1 MARGTGQ
8 EDNTPMRFL
17 LDSNIWRYVLD
28 AGAQGALLRVANSS
42 SINIQ
47 VAPAVVYEALRLRD
61 VPLRDRLISL
71 MTNHR
76 FERLMPEAYSE
87 SMEILAEVRRLRP
100 EWLRP
105 SPDQRFFA
113 RSRNDWSRKM
123 GGFWVR
129 CARSPETEALR
140 VQMAEGSLLKQA
152 AEQIKDAR
160 KEMMDVGWKANPSM
174 DKTLAS
180 PLRPV
185 AGWNGEMV
193 EAWRIESWNGVT
205 YALSRPGHPYRDW
218 ISPFVELD
226 DGLLHSPAW
235 VEFWLHLASAEALGR
250 QWMRWAHSFAQRF
263 RKVTDGS
270 GADNQLFTYL
280 LETDVVISADKAFL
294 AILDECRPYAP
305 RSLPVGRLVPA
316 GTPGVEA
323 VLSLLQTPHPR

>member
-1 MARGTGQ
+1 MVRDTGRPGKM
-8 EDNTPMRFL
+8 TSRFL

-28 AGAQGALLRVANSS
+28 AGAQGALLRAANSR
-42 SINIQ
+42 SITVQ
-47 VAPAVVYEALRLRD
+47 VAPAVAYEALRLRD
-61 VPLRDRLISL
+61 VPLRDRLIAL

-87 SMEILAEVRRLRP
+87 SMEILGEVRRLRP

-105 SPDQRFFA
+105 SPDQRFFT

-152 AEQIKDAR
+152 AEQIRDAR
-160 KEMMDVGWKANPSM
+160 KEMMEVGWKANPSM

-180 PLRPV
+180 PLHPI

-205 YALSRPGHPYRDW
+205 YALSRPGHAYRDW

-226 DGLLHSPAW
+226 DGLLNSAAW
-235 VEFWLHLASAEALGR
+235 VEFWLHLVSAEALGR

-294 AILDECRPYAP
+294 AILDECRPFAP

-323 VLSLLQTPHPR
+323 VLSILQSPPS

>member
-1 MARGTGQ
+1 MTPAGKLAHEGDVEQMVRDSGQ
-8 EDNTPMRFL
+8 TDKTTTRFL

-28 AGAQGALLRVANSS
+28 AGAQGALLRAANSS
-42 SINIQ
+42 AITVQ

-87 SMEILAEVRRLRP
+87 SMEILDEVRRLRP

-105 SPDQRFFA
+105 SPDQGFFT

-140 VQMAEGSLLKQA
+140 VQVAEGSLLTQA
-152 AEQIKDAR
+152 AEQIRGAR
-160 KEMMDVGWKANPSM
+160 KEMMEVGWKANPSM

-205 YALSRPGHPYRDW
+205 YALSRPDHPYRDW

-226 DGLLHSPAW
+226 GGLLHSAAW
-235 VEFWLHLASAEALGR
+235 VEFGCIWR
-250 QWMRWAHSFAQRF
+250 
-263 RKVTDGS
+263 
-270 GADNQLFTYL
+270 
-280 LETDVVISADKAFL
+280 
-294 AILDECRPYAP
+294 AP
-305 RSLPVGRLVPA
+305 K
-316 GTPGVEA
+316 
-323 VLSLLQTPHPR
+323 H